1 MDILDIFLN
10 KYSYKFPKG
19 YPDMNNEQDVLL
31 MESLL
36 SELGINEEEDKDLTF
51 EQCKEILRTK
61 AELKNEYIDKIVA
74 IYNTQP
80 KEDQESFL
88 KNFRKYSINNNDLNL
103 ILKIYKA
110 YIGISDEKSGGLGRG
125 EITVLLGVKDS
136 KSGGKNEKDIKIGE
150 NEKYEVKELT
160 KGKEFRSA
168 ADGSITNSTFQKHYV
183 YLMSLLKL
191 INKDNNKA
199 EQIDEKKKKNA
210 TKETETIQDL
220 VSRLIIYYNSK
231 YTTGNINEGILDD
244 IRYNL
249 LPKIKSYTKTEADDI
264 EKLYIKIGDKKY
276 EIDKVILNTDGK
288 PESVKLGL
296 EVKEQEALIA
306 KLLKHP
312 WVKNPKELDDNL
324 NEIWLGYLKTVKGL
338 IIYNDDKFNFF
349 DSSNAKKEFY
359 PCRVAQNQIFLKL
372 ESARKSPPSDEE
384 TEVQ

>member
-36 SELGINEEEDKDLTF
+36 NELGINEEEDKNLTF
-51 EQCKEILRTK
+51 EQCKNILLK
-61 AELKNEYIDKIVA
+61 DVELKQDYIDKIEA
-74 IYNTQP
+74 IYNYQS
-80 KEDQESFL
+80 KKDQKAFL

-125 EITVLLGVKDS
+125 EITVLLGVKNS
-136 KSGGKNEKDIKIGE
+136 VSGGKNEKDIKIGE
-150 NEKYEVKELT
+150 NEKYEIKELT
-160 KGKEFRSA
+160 KGKEFRPA

-183 YLMSLLKL
+183 YLMSLLSVINKDN
-191 INKDNNKA
+191 NKDNNKA
-199 EQIDEKKKKNA
+199 EQIDEKK
-210 TKETETIQDL
+210 TEETIQDL
-220 VSRLIIYYNSK
+220 VSKLIIYYNSK
-231 YTTGNINEGILDD
+231 YKTGNINEGILDK